1 MVSCL
6 GARAAG
12 DPLKSIILKLNLKH
26 NSPLENYHKAP
37 PWVRD

>member
-6 GARAAG
+6 GARAPPG
-12 DPLKSIILKLNLKH
+12 TRSILKLNLKH